1 GASGNTRLPL
11 SSCHPDFA
19 NATFAGKDV
28 LLNNDEWASAH
39 PNEVRE
45 AFTSCLVSAAEYTR
59 QKAAAPGAR
68 GFVTGMMGS
77 SYSGPHAAGMVAAMR
92 EKYPQLSEYDL
103 DAAALM
109 ASVPVHQVQRADGHL
124 DHVAYAYNGRGLLHN
139 SYEAGF
145 GFLDENA
152 YDAMVDKMAA
162 LLEARPQLA
171 TREATADATAHYQ
184 AGVGSASAG
193 KTEYRLDMARD
204 IVALRSNIALRFAG
218 GPAGVPAKIELVDPA
233 GGSVYLSPTKLPDN
247 NMVYSLAS
255 TDGHFGVH
263 TKGTW
268 TIRIPAGYRL
278 EEARLTV
285 AGVAKGGLIDRTL
298 DNLGH
303 PVKPAP
309 AVQTLKIASALTP

>member
-1 GASGNTRLPL
+1 
-11 SSCHPDFA
+11 
-19 NATFAGKDV
+19 
-28 LLNNDEWASAH
+28 
-39 PNEVRE
+39 
-45 AFTSCLVSAAEYTR
+45 
-59 QKAAAPGAR
+59 
-68 GFVTGMMGS
+68 
-77 SYSGPHAAGMVAAMR
+77 
-92 EKYPQLSEYDL
+92 
-103 DAAALM
+103 
-109 ASVPVHQVQRADGHL
+109 
-124 DHVAYAYNGRGLLHN
+124 
-139 SYEAGF
+139 
-145 GFLDENA
+145 
-152 YDAMVDKMAA
+152 MVDKMAA